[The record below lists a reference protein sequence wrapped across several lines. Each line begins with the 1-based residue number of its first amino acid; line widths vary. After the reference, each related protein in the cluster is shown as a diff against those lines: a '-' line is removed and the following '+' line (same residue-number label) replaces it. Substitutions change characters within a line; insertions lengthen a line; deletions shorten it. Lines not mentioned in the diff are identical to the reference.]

1 MNQSRK
7 AKLIPLLAAVTLL
20 AACNR
25 TTSSSSSTPDPT
37 GSETPSESNTDKST
51 NTDTGSGAG
60 EYKPYFGEEY
70 NSNKI
75 TINVWTTAGDQ
86 QQTQLNNFV
95 TKFKEVE
102 PNVIV
107 NNVKQSGS
115 YDDLK
120 EKIITGFAGND
131 YPDLTYCYP
140 DHVAEYIYSFKAVD
154 LTEYIDDPYYG
165 WTAEDKNDIIPAF
178 LEEGSKYSTPG
189 IYSVPMSKS
198 TEAMYYN
205 PVLVGLD
212 VSSVNA
218 TLNGNGVITESYLNS
233 LTWDELLDNLA
244 PTLKQYAQNQKDA
257 GETPIWDS
265 SDQYSAIVGYDSDDN
280 LFITLAE
287 QYGYG
292 YTAIDETTGKGK
304 VLFDNQGMKDLM
316 KKLNKAYQDKLFIT
330 KGAANNEYINTRFTK
345 KQVLFSIGS
354 TGGVN
359 YQFDDEAPMDV
370 RVAPVPQAANGA
382 KKALMSQGPSMCVL
396 SHNKADGTIDKDRIM
411 ATWLFYRF
419 MATTENS
426 AQWALLSTG
435 YMPIRESSYTTSQF
449 MNITNLEG
457 KEEATIDILTARN
470 LIYCSDP
477 DTTDMMFTSPVFVG
491 SSACRSAAGGI
502 VTQSLVAGSSLTDDS
517 LNKIFSDA
525 KNTAELQI
533 K

>member
-25 TTSSSSSTPDPT
+25 TTSSSSTPEPAGT
-37 GSETPSESNTDKST
+37 ETPSETTSK
-51 NTDTGSGAG
+51 TDTGSQPTG
-60 EYKPYFGEEY
+60 EYEPYFGEEY
-70 NSNKI
+70 DNNKI
-75 TINVWTTAGDQ
+75 NISVWTTAGDQ
-86 QQTQLNNFV
+86 QQTQLNNFI
-95 TKFKEVE
+95 TKFASVE
-102 PNVIV
+102 PNIKVT
-107 NNVKQSGS
+107 NVKQSGS

-154 LTEYIDDPYYG
+154 LTDYINDPYYG
-165 WTAEDKNDIIPAF
+165 WTEEDKNDIIPAF

-189 IYSVPMSKS
+189 TYSVPMSKS

-233 LTWDELLDNLA
+233 LTWEELLNNLA
-244 PTLKQYAQNQKDA
+244 PTLKTYAANQKAA
-257 GETPIWDS
+257 GETPIWDDK
-265 SDQYSAIVGYDSDDN
+265 DQYSAIVGYDSDDN

-359 YQFDDEAPMDV
+359 YQFDDESPMDV

-396 SHNKADGTIDKDRIM
+396 SHNKADGTVDTDRIM

-435 YMPIRESSYTTSQF
+435 YMPIRESSYTTAQF
-449 MNITNLEG
+449 MNITNLEN
-457 KEEATIDILTARN
+457 KKEATIDILTARN

-477 DTTDMMFTSPVFVG
+477 DTTDVMFTSPVFVG

-502 VTQSLVAGSSLTDDS
+502 VTQSLVAGNSLTDES
-517 LNKIFSDA
+517 LNTIFSDA